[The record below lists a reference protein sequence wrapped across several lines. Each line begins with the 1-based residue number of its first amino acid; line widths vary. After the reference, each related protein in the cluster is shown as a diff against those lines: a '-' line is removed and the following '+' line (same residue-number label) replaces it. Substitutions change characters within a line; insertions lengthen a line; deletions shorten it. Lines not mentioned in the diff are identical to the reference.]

1 MTRSTRLFRL
11 SVPTLAVAAL
21 ALALAGCAAP
31 APQTSSP
38 PEPEATASS
47 GACEQVTV
55 VVDFTVLDEPSI
67 EACVAAGPAT
77 DVLAEAG
84 VTTEGTVD
92 YGDQV
97 VCRVNDQPS
106 PDEQVTIEG
115 VEPFIETCETLS
127 AAAFWGLWVKLAPD
141 AEWGFAEEGIGTL
154 ELTDGQSVGLVY
166 TPSTETILP
175 QG

>member
-1 MTRSTRLFRL
+1 MTRTTRLSRL
-11 SVPTLAVAAL
+11 ATPILAAAAL

-31 APQTSSP
+31 APEASST
-38 PEPEATASS
+38 PEPEASSS

-55 VVDFTVLDEPSI
+55 VVDFTVLDEPSL

-77 DVLAEAG
+77 EVFAEAG

-115 VEPFIETCETLS
+115 VEPFVETCETLS
-127 AAAFWGLWVKLAPD
+127 AAAFWGLWVKTAPD
-141 AEWGFAEEGIGTL
+141 AEWGFAEEGIATL

-166 TPSTETILP
+166 SPATKTIAP
-175 QG
+175 QD

>member
-1 MTRSTRLFRL
+1 MPRTTLFRL
-11 SVPTLAVAAL
+11 SAPTLAVAAL

-31 APQTSSP
+31 APEASST
-38 PEPEATASS
+38 PEPEATSS
-47 GACEQVTV
+47 AACEQVAV
-55 VVDFTVLDEPSI
+55 VVDFTVLDEPSLT
-67 EACVAAGPAT
+67 ACVAAGPAT

-97 VCRVNDQPS
+97 ICRVNDQPS

-115 VEPFIETCETLS
+115 VEPFVETCETLS
-127 AAAFWGLWVKLAPD
+127 AAAFWGLWVKSAPD
-141 AEWGFAEEGIGTL
+141 AEWGFAEEGIATL

-166 TPSTETILP
+166 TPSTETIPP